1 MTFAPKTQ
9 HPQDEANFVSKI
21 IFWWIF
27 PLLWKGARNPLSHED
42 LHPIREVEKS
52 SQRTDL
58 LEEKWREEILS
69 ARNLDREPKIWR
81 AIFRYYTFQE
91 YWYFV
96 PSGLAYLLGDNIV
109 WFATI
114 TLLRQLTSFHD
125 TQSRGE
131 YFIYIYGIAIG
142 SLMKLIGQNHLHLH
156 GAVLGVRARAAIL
169 GLLYRKVRFN
179 YPSPRPSRKGLR

>member
-1 MTFAPKTQ
+1 MTGASKPH
-9 HPQDEANFVSKI
+9 HPQEEANFISRI

-42 LHPIREVEKS
+42 LYPLRKAETS
-52 SQRTDL
+52 GQRTDL

-69 ARNLDREPKIWR
+69 ARSLSKEPKLWR

-109 WFATI
+109 WFAAI
-114 TLLRQLTSFHD
+114 NLLHQLTSFHD
-125 TQSRGE
+125 NESRGE

-169 GLLYRKVRFN
+169 GLLYRKVRFT
-179 YPSPRPSRKGLR
+179 